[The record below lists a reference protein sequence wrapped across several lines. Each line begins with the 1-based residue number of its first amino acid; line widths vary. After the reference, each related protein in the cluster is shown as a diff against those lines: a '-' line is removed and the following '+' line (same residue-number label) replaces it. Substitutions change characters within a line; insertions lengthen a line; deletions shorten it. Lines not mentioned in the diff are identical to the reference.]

1 MNLKLLTVMGT
12 SWILEFIS
20 TFSPNQIVELI
31 LDSFN
36 IFYGCFIFII
46 FVFKRK
52 VFHEL
57 KQRFG
62 KILNIYI
69 LYVQRIY
76 MKNCLCIGIKFT
88 RQSTPRSTTTTNSG
102 NINMRDMATN
112 KSSPLLVSS
121 PVV

>member
-62 KILNIYI
+62 KILNIYTI
-69 LYVQRIY
+69 CSENLYEKLSLYRYKVHE
-76 MKNCLCIGIKFT
+76 T
-88 RQSTPRSTTTTNSG
+88 
-102 NINMRDMATN
+102 INT
-112 KSSPLLVSS
+112 
-121 PVV
+121 